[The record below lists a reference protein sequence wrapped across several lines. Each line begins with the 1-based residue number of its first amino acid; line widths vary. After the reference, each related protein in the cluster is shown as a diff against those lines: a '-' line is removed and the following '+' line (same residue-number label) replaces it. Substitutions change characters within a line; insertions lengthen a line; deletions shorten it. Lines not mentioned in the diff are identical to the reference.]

1 MIIGPKFKIAKRLGA
16 PIFEKTQTAKFRAKV
31 ERDFNAKNSKKKR
44 GGPRSDY
51 GKQLIEKQK
60 ARFTYGISEKQF
72 SNYVNKVIESKSTT
86 PIVKIFEALETRLDN
101 VVYRLGLVP
110 TRRFA
115 RQAVSHGHILVN
127 GRRLTVPSFVV
138 KIGDVVSIREGS
150 KNNGIFA
157 NIDEIIKTKETPV
170 WLTWNSDKQTASVL
184 KLPSIE
190 GQDLLFDLGTV
201 IEFYKK

>member
-1 MIIGPKFKIAKRLGA
+1 MRTGPKYKIARRLGA
-16 PIFEKTQTAKFRAKV
+16 PIFEKTQTAKFRLRA
-31 ERDFNAKNSKKKR
+31 ERDSLSKKKK
-44 GGPRSDY
+44 GGPRSDF

-60 ARFTYGISEKQF
+60 ARLTYGISEKQF
-72 SNYVNKVIESKSTT
+72 SNYVNKIIESKTST
-86 PIVKIFEALETRLDN
+86 PAVKIFEALETRLDN

-127 GRRLTVPSFVV
+127 GRRLTIPSFVV
-138 KIGDVVSIREGS
+138 KPGDQISIREGS
-150 KNNGIFA
+150 KNNGIFSK
-157 NIDEIIKTKETPV
+157 IDEIIKTKEVPV
-170 WLTWNSDKQTASVL
+170 WLTWNAEKQTASVL
-184 KLPSIE
+184 RMPSIE